1 MINVFQCSRC
11 VTVLERSV
19 LDAVGP
25 VGVVGNQTVRQ
36 RSGRVPDLRL
46 HVVSSSPGQGT
57 SVHCKLCGGF
67 SENSCRREEGGTYV
81 LRDTHKISLLVIV
94 SPDPSVKTAV

>member
-1 MINVFQCSRC
+1 MIHVFQCSRH
-11 VTVLERSV
+11 VTVLEGSV

-25 VGVVGNQTVRQ
+25 VGIVRNQTVCQ
-36 RSGRVPDLRL
+36 HSGRVLDLRL
-46 HVVSSSPGQGT
+46 HVVSSSSAQRT

-81 LRDTHKISLLVIV
+81 
-94 SPDPSVKTAV
+94 